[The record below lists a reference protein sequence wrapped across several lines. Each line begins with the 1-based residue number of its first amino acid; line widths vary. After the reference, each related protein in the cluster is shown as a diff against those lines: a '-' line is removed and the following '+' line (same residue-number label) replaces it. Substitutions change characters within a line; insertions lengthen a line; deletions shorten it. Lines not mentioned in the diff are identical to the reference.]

1 MPISIP
7 LLQLQIEGF
16 KKTCLACGRDNL
28 GLTEVLTLPIYKSGD
43 SEQRFAHLAQIVCG
57 DCGHVLLFDA
67 AKLGLTERDFG

>member
-1 MPISIP
+1 MPITIP

-28 GLTEVLTLPIYKSGD
+28 GLTEVLKLPVYPSSGED
-43 SEQRFAHLAQIVCG
+43 RFTYLAQIACSS
-57 DCGHVLLFDA
+57 CGHVLLFDA

>member
-1 MPISIP
+1 MPIRIP

-16 KKTCLACGRDNL
+16 KKICLACGRDNL
-28 GLTEVLTLPIYKSGD
+28 GLTEVLKLPIYKSGD
-43 SEQRFAHLAQIVCG
+43 GEQRFAHLAQIACS

>member
-1 MPISIP
+1 MPITIP

-28 GLTEVLTLPIYKSGD
+28 GLTEVLTLPIYKKSNE
-43 SEQRFAHLAQIVCG
+43 EQRYTHLAQIACG

-67 AKLGLTERDFG
+67 AKLGLTERDFA